1 MRMIR
6 GLYTNLLLFFLLM
19 GCAAVAQTPIPIGS
33 KLDQHIFINNEIEFL
48 KDDGNRLS
56 LQDVR
61 LADGQHRFTASN
73 TYFPENTP
81 HAPYWYKI
89 KFRVTDT
96 MEAHSGIIE
105 FFDQTTNDITAYL
118 PTAKGDFVKSRSG
131 ADRNFSSRLYQHK
144 NFEFQLQPLP
154 KGTYTCYFKVR
165 ATDGVNIIIVYR
177 RLSFFV
183 HYAITEYLTYGLFYG
198 IILIFSFHNLLMFL
212 AIKRRQYL
220 YYVLYILSVGL
231 FEMSTD
237 GIAFQYI
244 WPNAPHWN
252 QYAYGFA
259 LYSLSFFAL
268 VFTKELLHVRRKAPF
283 LHKLINFVIILRS
296 VYFLYCLL
304 FNKSM
309 FYYKFVEFVPLSIAF
324 YTGITIWAKGFK
336 PARFFVL
343 GYTFLYLGFI
353 IKAITALG
361 FARMIPGVVSN
372 YSLGFSFVLEM
383 LFLSFSI
390 GDQVRLM
397 RRQKQKAQ
405 DEAMKQMKINYE
417 LKDSINKEL
426 EIKVTERTKEVIEK
440 SEEILKQSHVIE
452 EQNKELVNINHQL
465 AEQASEITRMNV
477 LLEKDNIELKTN
489 IEKVTDA
496 RALSTELS
504 FDEFSLKYP
513 DQEACNKFLAD
524 IKWTKGFACIKCGN
538 EAYKNGRAPYSR
550 RCTKCNYEESVLYNT
565 IFQNNRIPINK
576 AFYIVYL
583 IYTSKGNI
591 SSYQLSEKLQI
602 RQSTCWNYALRIKK
616 VLEDHKKNKKDTR
629 QGWSKLILDHTLLQA
644 KGTTMLVRQL

>member
-1 MRMIR
+1 MIR
-6 GLYTNLLLFFLLM
+6 VFYTNLFLLFFLLI
-19 GCAAVAQTPIPIGS
+19 GCAAIAQVQVPINR
-33 KLDQHIFINNEIEFL
+33 KVDQHVFINNEVEFL
-48 KDDGNRLS
+48 KDDGNHLS
-56 LQDVR
+56 LPEVQ
-61 LADGQHRFTASN
+61 LADRQHRFTTSN

-89 KFRVTDT
+89 SFKVTDPI
-96 MEAHSGIIE
+96 EAHSAIIE

-118 PTAKGDFVKSRSG
+118 PTAKGGFTISRSG
-131 ADRNFSSRLYQHK
+131 ADMNFANRLYQHK

-177 RLSFFV
+177 KLNFFV

-231 FEMSTD
+231 YEMSTD

-244 WPNAPHWN
+244 WPNAPNWN

-268 VFTKELLHVRRKAPF
+268 VFTKELLHVRRKAPM
-283 LHKLINFVIILRS
+283 LHKLINAVIILRS

-309 FYYKFVEFVPLSIAF
+309 FYYKFVEFIPLSIAF

-353 IKAITALG
+353 MKALTALG
-361 FARMIPGVVSN
+361 LARIIPGVVSN

-390 GDQVRLM
+390 GDQVRLL

-426 EIKVTERTKEVIEK
+426 EIKVNERTKEVIEK
-440 SEEILKQSHVIE
+440 SKEIHEQSYVIAA
-452 EQNKELVNINHQL
+452 QNKDLVNINYQL

-477 LLEKDNIELKTN
+477 LLEKDNIQLKTN

-504 FDEFSLKYP
+504 FEEFSLKYP
-513 DQEACNKFLAD
+513 DQETCNKFLAD
-524 IKWTKGFACIKCGN
+524 IKWAKSYACIKCGN
-538 EAYKNGRAPYSR
+538 EGYKNGRAPYSR
-550 RCTKCNYEESVLYNT
+550 RCAKCNYEESVLYNT

-602 RQSTCWNYALRIKK
+602 RQSTCWHYALRIKK

-629 QGWSKLILDHTLLQA
+629 QGWSKLILDNAPLQVKSIA
-644 KGTTMLVRQL
+644 VAIR

>member
-1 MRMIR
+1 M
-6 GLYTNLLLFFLLM
+6 
-19 GCAAVAQTPIPIGS
+19 AQTPVQINGKIG
-33 KLDQHIFINNEIEFL
+33 QHIFINKEIEFL
-48 KDDGNRLS
+48 QDTVNRLS
-56 LQDVR
+56 FDDVQQ
-61 LADGQHRFTASN
+61 ADKQQRFKSSTSYFPRNKPHASN
-73 TYFPENTP
+73 
-81 HAPYWYKI
+81 WYKI
-89 KFRVTDT
+89 RIHLSEPV
-96 MEAHSGIIE
+96 EAHSAVIE
-105 FFDQTTNDITAYL
+105 FFDQTTNHITAYV
-118 PTAKGDFVKSRSG
+118 PTAQGSYVSSRSG
-131 ADRNFSSRLYQHK
+131 ADFNFSKRLYKHK

-154 KGTYTCYFKVR
+154 PGDYTCYFKVR

-177 RLSFFV
+177 KLTFFI
-183 HYAITEYLTYGLFYG
+183 HYALTEYLTYGLFYG
-198 IILIFSFHNLLMFL
+198 IILIFSFHNLLMYV
-212 AIKRRQYL
+212 AIKRKQYL

-231 FEMSTD
+231 YEMSTD

-252 QYAYGFA
+252 HYAYGFA

-268 VFTKELLHVRRKAPF
+268 VFTKELLHVRRKAPA
-283 LHKLINFVIILRS
+283 LHRLINAVIALRTI
-296 VYFLYCLL
+296 YFLYCLL

-309 FYYKFVEFVPLSIAF
+309 FYYKFVEFIPLSIAF
-324 YTGITIWAKGFK
+324 YTGIVIWAKGFK

-343 GYTFLYLGFI
+343 GYTFLYMGFI

-361 FARMIPGVVSN
+361 FARIIPGLVSN

-390 GDQVRLM
+390 GDQVRLL

-405 DEAMKQMKINYE
+405 DAAMKQMQINYE

-426 EIKVTERTKEVIEK
+426 EVKVNERTREVTEK
-440 SEEILKQSHVIE
+440 SEEIIQQSQIIE
-452 EQNKELVNINHQL
+452 VQNKELLNINQQL
-465 AEQASEITRMNV
+465 EAQASEITRMNV
-477 LLEKDNIELKTN
+477 LLESDNIQLKTN

-513 DQEACNKFLAD
+513 DQETCNKFLAD
-524 IKWTKGFACIKCGN
+524 IKWAKGFACIKCGN
-538 EAYKNGRAPYSR
+538 EVYKNGRAPYSR
-550 RCTKCNYEESVLYNT
+550 RCSKCNYEESVLYNT

-602 RQSTCWNYALRIKK
+602 RQSTCWQYALRIKR
-616 VLEDHKKNKKDTR
+616 VMEDHKKGKKDAR
-629 QGWSKLILDHTLLQA
+629 QGWSKLILDHAPPAMVKNTAALTSNGLQP
-644 KGTTMLVRQL
+644 